1 MLISWQEK
9 HNLVGTRQNML
20 ISLESI
26 LSIKKVIG
34 LLKDVK
40 ILAYYD
46 QQYSTAILRQKHQNH
61 INPKTTDVL
70 LSI

>member
-1 MLISWQEK
+1 
-9 HNLVGTRQNML
+9 ML